1 MVSGTISL
9 PCLGFFSPFPHGT
22 SSLSV
27 SQEYL
32 ALRDGPRRFKQDFTC
47 PALLRILLRC
57 NFLRVLGYHH
67 LWPNFPEKF
76 HLKLFSILQSYNLPI
91 AETIRIWAVP
101 LSLATTQGIT
111 IVFSSSGY
119 LDVSVLRVSI
129 PFGISGLQPEGFPH
143 SEIHGSKGYLL
154 LPVAYRSL
162 SRPSSPLRAK
172 ASTIRSYL
180 LSFVTYNLIHNLFQH
195 VKELDLTVN
204 DVNIHYWL
212 NE

>member
-32 ALRDGPRRFKQDFTC
+32 ALRDGPRRFRQDFTC
-47 PALLRILLRC
+47 PALLRILLRY

-67 LWPNFPEKF
+67 LRPNFPEKF
-76 HLKLFSILQSYNLPI
+76 HLKLFSILQSYNLHI

-119 LDVSVLRVSI
+119 LDVSVLRVRFLITQDFQPSAGRVS
-129 PFGISGLQPEGFPH
+129 PFGNPRIERIFAPPRGLSQLITSFIAFESQGIHHTLLFTFFCYLQLNIQFFP
-143 SEIHGSKGYLL
+143 
-154 LPVAYRSL
+154 ACQRTSL
-162 SRPSSPLRAK
+162 
-172 ASTIRSYL
+172 I
-180 LSFVTYNLIHNLFQH
+180 
-195 VKELDLTVN
+195 N
-204 DVNIHYWL
+204 DKKQAVLYH
-212 NE
+212 